1 MHKHRN
7 FIFVV
12 LDLMIPHIDGWE
24 VCRQMRRDSDV
35 PILMLTAR
43 EDEIDRI
50 TGLTLGADDYVIK
63 PFSPR
68 ELVARVKAI
77 LRRGRLPAYQEK
89 QVLSHHGLVFDIEKR
104 QVTIDDRSV
113 TLTPHEYKLLQ
124 ALFGRPGKV
133 FTRSELLER
142 LYPWLDLPR
151 GQAPAFVRNFYG
163 QGLDQ
168 PELAWF
174 SHLPRWDTT
183 ARAKLFY
190 SDAVAS
196 QLREQAMDTL
206 AASLPP
212 GISRW
217 DGFNRAQYLEAKS
230 LMAGYLLCSQGDRM
244 LMANS
249 VEGRFP
255 FLDHRVTIPEF

>member
-1 MHKHRN
+1 MTLSAESCILIVEDDPKTAALVAMYLEREGFETAIAPDGEQALALHKRRN

-24 VCRQMRRDSDV
+24 VCRQIRRDSDV

-142 LYPWLDLPR
+142 LYPDGDALVIDRVVDVHIGKLRQKIEKDPARPQFILTVR
-151 GQAPAFVRNFYG
+151 G
-163 QGLDQ
+163 
-168 PELAWF
+168 
-174 SHLPRWDTT
+174 
-183 ARAKLFY
+183 
-190 SDAVAS
+190 
-196 QLREQAMDTL
+196 
-206 AASLPP
+206 
-212 GISRW
+212 I
-217 DGFNRAQYLEAKS
+217 
-230 LMAGYLLCSQGDRM
+230 GYQF
-244 LMANS
+244 
-249 VEGRFP
+249 VEGRSS
-255 FLDHRVTIPEF
+255 